1 MFIILSNENRKNLIN
16 KRLYIFRRLNVE
28 FIRTKNVTKYYINL
42 ISKDLI
48 RYAEEYFF
56 FFRTFTSNLLFQK
69 LIDIEG
75 VFEKISRSSLTT
87 IRNLG

>member
-1 MFIILSNENRKNLIN
+1 M
-16 KRLYIFRRLNVE
+16 
-28 FIRTKNVTKYYINL
+28 INL

-56 FFRTFTSNLLFQK
+56 FQTFTSNLLFQK
-69 LIDIEG
+69 LIDIDG